1 MNPDPRLAS
10 ILQRT
15 RANLLD
21 LSLRNRLLNTPRTAT
36 RSKRLDIVDEKSNEV
51 FRILVREQRAMTF
64 LSGQGEESGP
74 SKDAARPN
82 VNAAQ
87 VEVAFPE
94 DRALESETEGLLER
108 HVDTRLQTKLTIEA
122 LQKRLLALHYDA
134 QTIEEEQGVSI
145 LYLALGF
152 LEWYEA
158 PSFDQPRF
166 APLLLVP
173 VDLERPKV
181 TDRFRL
187 RYNENEI
194 TTNLSLQA
202 KLSSE
207 FSLVLPEV
215 PDAEE
220 LLPAQYYAAVADAVA
235 GQRRWK
241 VHADD
246 MTLWF
251 FSFAKYLMYRDLDP
265 ASWPDGRSLTGQP
278 LIRGLLQ
285 EGFRGDPPICGDE
298 EKIDTV
304 IPLSEMTHVTDADS
318 SQALVIEEV
327 RRRRHL
333 VVQGPPGTGKSQTIT
348 NIVATAVKAGQ
359 RVLFVAEKM
368 AALEVVKGRLDR
380 LGLGAVCLELH
391 SHKAN
396 KRIVL
401 EELGRTL
408 DLGRPKVS
416 GAEAIVDRLS
426 DVCDRLNRHAEAMNA
441 PILPAGSTP
450 YQLLGEMAKVA
461 ADGLS
466 APGFSLPEPEAWS
479 KAQVDDRTRRLRDF
493 LRHAEDLGPP
503 TDHAWRGVRRTSPL
517 LPSDL
522 ADVMA
527 KIEKILPSLDEAD
540 AMQRQLADRMAIKVP
555 DAPSLQM
562 IQTLHDLGEWV
573 VAVPSGADRPALAG
587 EVWNTRHA
595 DLKDLIERGISWDN
609 GHKAIEALVAPSGWE
624 VDPGPIR
631 RTIAAHG
638 RSWFRWFRSDYR
650 NAVADLRGILV
661 GPLPPSHA
669 ERLALLDKLSAARSH
684 WEYFARSG
692 DELGRTAFGSS
703 WRSRSSDWE
712 LLNRLVKWD
721 SIGRDRK
728 WSRHRIVIAKITDPR
743 AISELLRRLR
753 EAMTAI
759 REQLA
764 QIIKFLDLRHAEAFG
779 HDDWAGTTIPSIRSR
794 LQAWWSAPNE
804 LSRWIAYSVRF
815 DELKADGLGELLNE
829 IAVGRVAPG
838 RAVALFRQAYCEAL
852 VRHVWK
858 SRPELTRFDGRS
870 HESLVEEF
878 RTLDR
883 DRIALARREVA
894 AAHFAGM
901 PHESERGEM
910 AIVRNEIGKKR
921 RHMPIRKLLKEAGNA
936 VQAIKPVFMMSPISI
951 AQYLSPG
958 SLEFDL
964 MVMDEASQ
972 VSAEDALGAVAR
984 AKQLV
989 VVGDSKQLP
998 PSRFFSKA
1006 MEEET
1011 PAEDDESFVVGDI
1024 ESVLGLCLARGLPQ
1038 RMLRWHYRSRHHSL
1052 IAVSNREF
1060 YDQKL
1065 CVIPSPSTAS
1075 AGHGLQFRFV
1085 ADGVFDRGGTATNA
1099 VEARAVAEAILDH
1112 ARNHPTRS
1120 LGVGTFSVA
1129 QRDAILDEL
1138 EWRRKQ
1144 SPATEPFFAASNA
1157 EPFFVKNL
1165 ENIQGEER
1173 DAIFISIGYAKDA
1186 SGYMAMA
1193 FGPLS
1198 AEGGERRLNV
1208 LISRAKELCVVFSSI
1223 RSEDIDLARAK
1234 TLGPRA
1240 LKSFLRF
1247 AETGEMDTP
1256 AATGRDF
1263 DSDFERQVAA
1273 ALRQHGHVVDCQV
1286 GTAGFIIDLAVVDPD
1301 RPGRYLLGI
1310 ECDGATY
1317 HSSRW
1322 ARDRDRLREQVLC
1335 DRGWRIHRI
1344 WSTDWF
1350 HRRDEQLRKTL
1361 EAIDAAKRQTVV
1373 AEPVPA
1379 TAAPTIDRDDAVP
1392 NTISGENGVEPY
1404 READFEVPRTAPL
1417 VDVRVEKLAEFA
1429 KLVIEAEGPVHR
1441 EEVAKRLST
1450 LWGYQRLGSRIED
1463 AVERAVDYLTRKGI
1477 ALDAVGFLSLAGST
1491 VRVRSRANT
1500 KSAGLRKPEYL
1511 PPAELAE
1518 AVRMAVSRNIGLTR
1532 DETVT
1537 AVARM
1542 LSFASTTT
1550 KLRDAILSAI
1560 DVLIFSR
1567 TLELRDDRLLL
1578 ATVA

>member
-15 RANLLD
+15 RAHLLD

-64 LSGQGEESGP
+64 LSGQGEESSP
-74 SKDAARPN
+74 AKETPRSSEISDRDDASM
-82 VNAAQ
+82 
-87 VEVAFPE
+87 PE
-94 DRALESETEGLLER
+94 HHVLEPEAEGLLER
-108 HVDTRLQTKLTIEA
+108 HVDTRLQTKLTAEA
-122 LQKRLLALHYDA
+122 LQKRLLSLYYDA

-158 PSFDQPRF
+158 PSSDQPRY
-166 APLLLVP
+166 APLLLIP
-173 VDLERPKV
+173 VDLERPMV

-194 TTNLSLQA
+194 ATNLSLQV

-207 FSLVLPEV
+207 FALVLPDV

-220 LLPAQYYAAVADAVA
+220 LSPSEYFAAVAVAVA
-235 GQRRWK
+235 GQPRWR
-241 VHADD
+241 VHSDD

-265 ASWPDGRSLTGQP
+265 ASWPAGRSLTGQP

-285 EGFRGDPPICGDE
+285 DGFRGDPPICGEE
-298 EKIDTV
+298 EKIDAV
-304 IPLSEMTHVTDADS
+304 IPLSDMTHVTDADS

-327 RRRRHL
+327 RRWRHL

-368 AALEVVKGRLDR
+368 AALEVVKSRLDR

-408 DLGRPKVS
+408 DLGRPKAS
-416 GAEAIVDRLS
+416 GSEVLLDRLT
-426 DVCDRLNRHAEAMNA
+426 DVRDRLNRHAETMNA

-450 YQLLGEMAKVA
+450 YQLLGEMAKMA
-461 ADGLS
+461 ADGLT
-466 APGFSLPEPEAWS
+466 APGFALPEPETWS
-479 KAQVDDRTRRLRDF
+479 KAQVDERTRRLRDF

-503 TDHAWRGVRRTSPL
+503 AEHAWRGVRRTSPL

-522 ADVMA
+522 AGLMA
-527 KIEKILPSLDEAD
+527 KIEKTLPSLDEAD
-540 AMQRQLADRMAIKVP
+540 AVQRQLSERMGVKVP

-573 VAVPSGADRPALAG
+573 VALPSGADRKALAG
-587 EVWNTRHA
+587 EIWTTRHA
-595 DLKDLIERGISWDN
+595 DLKELIERGKTWDD
-609 GHKAIEALVAPSGWE
+609 GHRAIEASMAPSGWE

-638 RSWFRWFRSDYR
+638 RSWFRWFRSEYR
-650 NAVADLRGILV
+650 KAVADLRGILT
-661 GPLPPSHA
+661 GPPPKTHA
-669 ERLALLDKLSAARSH
+669 ERLAFLDKLSSARSH
-684 WEYFARSG
+684 RDYFAQSG
-692 DELGRTAFGSS
+692 DELGRAAFGSS
-703 WRSRSSDWE
+703 WRSRSSDWDHLSR
-712 LLNRLVKWD
+712 LLKWE
-721 SIGRDRK
+721 SLGREHK
-728 WSRHRIVIAKITDPR
+728 WSRHRAVVAKITDPQ
-743 AISELLRRLR
+743 AISQLLRRLR
-753 EAMTAI
+753 EAMTVI

-764 QIIKFLDLRHAEAFG
+764 QIAKVLDLQRAEAFG
-779 HDDWAGTTIPSIRSR
+779 HDDWAGTTIPSIRTR
-794 LQAWWSAPNE
+794 LHAWRSAPDE
-804 LSRWIAYSVRF
+804 LSRWIAYFVRF
-815 DELKADGLGELLNE
+815 EELKADGLGGFLEE
-829 IAVGRVAPG
+829 FVAGRVAPG

-852 VRHVWK
+852 VRHVWE

-921 RHMPIRKLLKEAGNA
+921 RHMPIRKLLKEVGNA

-1006 MEEET
+1006 MEDESNS
-1011 PAEDDESFVVGDI
+1011 EDDESFVVGDI

-1038 RMLRWHYRSRHHSL
+1038 RMLRRHYRSRHHSL

-1065 CVIPSPSTAS
+1065 CVIPSPSTAA

-1085 ADGVFDRGGTATNA
+1085 AAGVFDRGGTATNTI
-1099 VEARAVAEAILDH
+1099 EAKAVAEAILDH

-1144 SPATEPFFAASNA
+1144 SPATESFFAPSNA

-1247 AETGEMDTP
+1247 AATGEMDTP
-1256 AATGRDF
+1256 VATGRDF

-1286 GTAGFIIDLAVVDPD
+1286 GTAGFVIDLAVVDPD
-1301 RPGRYLLGI
+1301 QPGRYLLGI

-1379 TAAPTIDRDDAVP
+1379 VPVVSIERDDAVQNAVP
-1392 NTISGENGVEPY
+1392 GEIEIAMY
-1404 READFEVPRTAPL
+1404 REAEFEVPRTAPL
-1417 VDVRVEKLAEFA
+1417 VDLRVDKLAEFA
-1429 KLVIEAEGPVHR
+1429 KRVVEAEGPVHR
-1441 EEVAKRLST
+1441 DEVAKRLST
-1450 LWGYQRLGSRIED
+1450 LWGYQRLGSRIEE
-1463 AVERAVDYLTRKGI
+1463 AVERAVNHMMRTGI
-1477 ALDAVGFLSLAGST
+1477 VLEADGFLTLPGSS
-1491 VRVRSRANT
+1491 VCVRSRANT

-1511 PPAELAE
+1511 APAELAE
-1518 AVRMAVSRNIGLTR
+1518 AVRLAVARNIGLTR

-1542 LSFASTTT
+1542 LGFASTTT
-1550 KLRDAILSAI
+1550 KLRDTIQSAI
-1560 DVLIFSR
+1560 DQLLSTKVLVV
-1567 TLELRDDRLLL
+1567 RDDRLLL
-1578 ATVA
+1578 VAS